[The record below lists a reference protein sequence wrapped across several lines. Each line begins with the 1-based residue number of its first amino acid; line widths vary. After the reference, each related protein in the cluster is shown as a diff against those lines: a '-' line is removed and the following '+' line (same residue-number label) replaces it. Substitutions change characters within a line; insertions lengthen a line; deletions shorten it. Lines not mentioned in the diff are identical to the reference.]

1 MRRYTLSWR
10 KTSCVLYLTLSKFYY
25 QQRSSVSLEIHVK
38 DENDNAPQFSKDA
51 YKVAISENATI
62 GSSVI
67 RVLASDPDHGS
78 NADLAF
84 TVQGGHQVFSIN
96 STSGKIWLF
105 SGNEFMRKYTHRG
118 VIGDLE
124 LIYLWLISW
133 ILGLISVSSK
143 VDRESNPEG
152 YNLVVTAKDHGY
164 PLPQFSTAF
173 VNISVSDINDN
184 APRFDKFT
192 YSAVVRED
200 SVIGETITAVHA
212 VDDDEGLA
220 GEIVYIITGLSIV
233 SHFSFHFCCSRRRL
247 CWLKFWHKVKK
258 LSLGIVLCRCSKKGS
273 RHALFLFIRLI

>member
-1 MRRYTLSWR
+1 MRRCTLSWR

-25 QQRSSVSLEIHVK
+25 QQRSSVSLEIRVK
-38 DENDNAPQFSKDA
+38 DENDNPPQFSKDV

-78 NADLAF
+78 NADLTF
-84 TVQGGHQVFSIN
+84 TIQGGDQVFSIN

-105 SGNEFMRKYTHRG
+105 SGNEFMRKYTHGG
-118 VIGDLE
+118 VIWDLE
-124 LIYLWLISW
+124 LINLWLISW

-152 YNLVVTAKDHGY
+152 YNLLVTAKDHGY

-200 SVIGETITAVHA
+200 SVIGETITVVHA
-212 VDDDEGLA
+212 VDEDEGLA
-220 GEIVYIITGLSIV
+220 GEVVYIITGLSIV
-233 SHFSFHFCCSRRRL
+233 SHFSFHFCCCRRRL
-247 CWLKFWHKVKK
+247 CWLKFWH
-258 LSLGIVLCRCSKKGS
+258 
-273 RHALFLFIRLI
+273 